1 MATIRLTPEAR
12 EDDSVDV
19 SPARRKHILDGD
31 ATGGGHGPGRK
42 ISGKSEFPS
51 TLTDDEIIAGVE
63 AIAND
68 PASYPGV
75 PTSRGPGSAGR
86 RRVVLRGVIKGV
98 DTTVIVVPPPGGEI
112 VTAWPI
118 GVPRNP

>member
-1 MATIRLTPEAR
+1 MAAVRLTPDAR
-12 EDDSVDV
+12 EEQMVNV
-19 SPARRKHILDGD
+19 SPPRRKHILDGD
-31 ATGGGHGPGRK
+31 ATGGGHGPGRN

-75 PTSRGPGSAGR
+75 PTSRSPGAAGR
-86 RRVVLRGVIKGV
+86 RRVVLHGVIKGV
-98 DTTVIVVPPPGGEI
+98 DTAVVVVPPPGGEI
-112 VTAWPI
+112 ITAWPV